1 MRSKINFEKSGIII
15 VFLIIII
22 NIIFRIDELAIISGA
37 LVLIILLVL
46 CQSSVIKE
54 NNMKNIQLTPSPNG
68 EKCIGNGQKK
78 DIECMCDECEHFL
91 ECYPEWDSKNKD

>member
-1 MRSKINFEKSGIII
+1 
-15 VFLIIII
+15 
-22 NIIFRIDELAIISGA
+22 
-37 LVLIILLVL
+37 
-46 CQSSVIKE
+46 
-54 NNMKNIQLTPSPNG
+54 MKNIQLTPSPNG